1 MTDNTKNTEALS
13 RRKALR
19 RIGLMAASAYAVPAF
34 TTLSMAQ
41 AGSNASTPSAPKP
54 ASTPSAPETPS
65 TPSVPSGPT
74 TGTGTGTTT
83 GGTVTPAD
91 IQKAC
96 GVEDLTNP
104 TYVQCVIDN
113 GGTDLLPAGF
123 VLPDGVVLR

>member
-41 AGSNASTPSAPKP
+41 AGSNASTPSAPDTP
-54 ASTPSAPETPS
+54 STPSVPSAPSTPS

-74 TGTGTGTTT
+74 TGTTTD
-83 GGTVTPAD
+83 GTVTPAD

-113 GGTDLLPAGF
+113 GGADLLPTGF